1 MQNNLQMIFKTLN
14 LSNNNLYNIANNK
27 TKNMTDTYI
36 EELKEKGILKGY
48 FGTLAKNI
56 YSRTRVK
63 NSEILELFIY
73 GAYIEEQSKLDKYE
87 KQIMY
92 DDINYYYNE
101 GQKEVID
108 TLKNK
113 KPLSIIDMALFLYL
127 LEQPNYTGMNF
138 TQCIQATIQY
148 NAQQLYRQALINIQ
162 QQKDLEIENNEFQ
175 KILKGQQNTKLCINN
190 DKISGFMD
198 MQLIGMNNLAKLE
211 GIKKEDNNAKVRFTA
226 VIDGRETDMCN
237 SLDGQEFYINKE
249 NVFDRYY
256 GETQK
261 DLRIERIRCKGLVL
275 GLNLPPISHH
285 FHFCRSY
292 IIYVSTVEKQEK
304 NKYNDLEIPKINK
317 EVSQLL
323 KNTKLNN
330 KVRKLFNKYLIDDN
344 IIIDNTDTKFM
355 YYDIDKDKIIINNK
369 HIDSL
374 NYDLAESL
382 THEIIHLIDIR
393 NKISEKIDITSELRR
408 AEFNILNDD
417 KYLEMFKQE
426 KYANNMTLSDIFSAV
441 TNNKVV
447 GNIGHYSKYWNEDIT
462 RVKKEISA
470 NIMSAYLNNNKDTLK
485 VINSIKSLKEIKN
498 KVVKN
503 YNDYT

>member
-1 MQNNLQMIFKTLN
+1 
-14 LSNNNLYNIANNK
+14 
-27 TKNMTDTYI
+27 MTNTYI
-36 EELKEKGILKGY
+36 EELKEKGLLRGY

-87 KQIMY
+87 NQIMY
-92 DDINYYYNE
+92 DDVNYYYNE

-108 TLKNK
+108 TLKKK

-148 NAQQLYRQALINIQ
+148 NTQQLYRQALINIQ
-162 QQKDLEIENNEFQ
+162 QQKELEIENNEFQ
-175 KILKGQQNTKLCINN
+175 KILNQQQNTKLCINN

-211 GIKKEDNNAKVRFTA
+211 GIKKEDNNAKVKFVA
-226 VIDGRETDMCN
+226 VIDGKETDMCN
-237 SLDGQEFYINKE
+237 SLDRQEFYINKE

-285 FHFCRSY
+285 FHFCRST
-292 IIYVSTVEKQEK
+292 IIYLLPVEKQEK
-304 NKYNDLEIPKINK
+304 TEYNLDIPKINK
-317 EVSQLL
+317 EVKQILG
-323 KNTKLNN
+323 NTKLNN
-330 KVRKLFNKYLIDDN
+330 KVKRLFNKYLTDDN
-344 IIIDNTDTKFM
+344 VIIDNTNTKFM
-355 YYDIDKDKIIINNK
+355 YYDIDKDKIVINNK

-374 NYDLAESL
+374 NCNVAESL

-393 NKISEKIDITSELRR
+393 NKISEKFDITSELRR
-408 AEFNILNDD
+408 TEFNILNDD
-417 KYLEMFKQE
+417 KYLKMFKQE

-447 GNIGHYSKYWNEDIT
+447 GNTGHYSKYWNEDVT

-470 NIMSAYLNNNKDTLK
+470 NIMSAYLNNNEDTLK
-485 VINSIKSLKEIKN
+485 VINSIKSLKDIKN
-498 KVVKN
+498 KVVKK

>member
-1 MQNNLQMIFKTLN
+1 
-14 LSNNNLYNIANNK
+14 
-27 TKNMTDTYI
+27 MTNTYI
-36 EELKEKGILKGY
+36 EELKEKGLLRGY

-73 GAYIEEQSKLDKYE
+73 GAYIEEQSKLNKYE
-87 KQIMY
+87 NQIMY
-92 DDINYYYNE
+92 DDVNHYYNE
-101 GQKEVID
+101 GQKEVIN
-108 TLKNK
+108 TQK
-113 KPLSIIDMALFLYL
+113 KKKSLSTIDMALFLYL

-148 NAQQLYRQALINIQ
+148 NTQQLYRQALINIQ
-162 QQKDLEIENNEFQ
+162 QQKELEIENNEFQ
-175 KILKGQQNTKLCINN
+175 KILNQQQNTKLCINN

-211 GIKKEDNNAKVRFTA
+211 GIKKEDNNAKVKFVA
-226 VIDGRETDMCN
+226 VIDGKETDMCN
-237 SLDGQEFYINKE
+237 NLDRQEFYINKE

-285 FHFCRSY
+285 FHFCRST
-292 IIYVSTVEKQEK
+292 IIYLLPVEKQEK
-304 NKYNDLEIPKINK
+304 TEYNLDIPKINK
-317 EVSQLL
+317 EVKQILG
-323 KNTKLNN
+323 NTKLNN
-330 KVRKLFNKYLIDDN
+330 KVKRLFNKYLTDDN
-344 IIIDNTDTKFM
+344 VIIDNTNTKFM
-355 YYDIDKDKIIINNK
+355 YYDIDKDKIVINNK

-374 NYDLAESL
+374 NYNVAESL

-393 NKISEKIDITSELRR
+393 NKISEKFDITSELRR
-408 AEFNILNDD
+408 TEFNILNDD
-417 KYLEMFKQE
+417 KYLKMFKQE

-447 GNIGHYSKYWNEDIT
+447 GNIGHYSKYWNEDVT

-470 NIMSAYLNNNKDTLK
+470 NIMSAYLNNNEDTLK
-485 VINSIKSLKEIKN
+485 VINSIKSLKDIKN
-498 KVVKN
+498 KVVKK

>member
-1 MQNNLQMIFKTLN
+1 MK
-14 LSNNNLYNIANNK
+14 K
-27 TKNMTDTYI
+27 TKI
-36 EELKEKGILKGY
+36 
-48 FGTLAKNI
+48 
-56 YSRTRVK
+56 
-63 NSEILELFIY
+63 
-73 GAYIEEQSKLDKYE
+73 
-87 KQIMY
+87 
-92 DDINYYYNE
+92 
-101 GQKEVID
+101 
-108 TLKNK
+108 
-113 KPLSIIDMALFLYL
+113 
-127 LEQPNYTGMNF
+127 
-138 TQCIQATIQY
+138 
-148 NAQQLYRQALINIQ
+148 
-162 QQKDLEIENNEFQ
+162 
-175 KILKGQQNTKLCINN
+175 
-190 DKISGFMD
+190 
-198 MQLIGMNNLAKLE
+198 
-211 GIKKEDNNAKVRFTA
+211 
-226 VIDGRETDMCN
+226 
-237 SLDGQEFYINKE
+237 
-249 NVFDRYY
+249 
-256 GETQK
+256 
-261 DLRIERIRCKGLVL
+261 
-275 GLNLPPISHH
+275 
-285 FHFCRSY
+285 
-292 IIYVSTVEKQEK
+292 
-304 NKYNDLEIPKINK
+304 
-317 EVSQLL
+317 L

-417 KYLEMFKQE
+417 KYLKMFKQE

-470 NIMSAYLNNNKDTLK
+470 NIMSAYLNNNKETLK